1 MMFIDACY
9 RRPTPRPPI
18 WIMRQAG
25 RYLPE
30 YREIRAQ
37 RTFLEMC
44 EDPQVVKEVTLQP
57 IRRFGMDA
65 AIIFSDILIPL
76 RPMGLKLRFAA
87 GEGPVIDNPIT
98 CMDDVRALRTPK
110 FPEDAPFLYESLR
123 ITRDALDPEKAL
135 LGFAGAPFTLACYA
149 VQGCG
154 GKNFEVVR
162 RFMYR
167 DPDAFDAL
175 LGRFADM
182 TIDYMRAQV
191 AAGANAVQ
199 LFDSWGGLVSGY
211 DYVHRIFP
219 HVQKVLKGLE
229 DLQVPRILFIKGAGH
244 FRDFLSTA
252 EAEVIGLDWTMPIDK
267 SRRMLGNHYAVQGNM
282 DPMVL
287 FAEPEFIRRRTL
299 AMIEVNADR
308 PGYIVNLGHGINK
321 DTPPEHVKVF
331 VDTVKN
337 YRKGASA

>member
-1 MMFIDACY
+1 MIFIDACY

-30 YREIRAQ
+30 YRAIRSKSN
-37 RTFLEMC
+37 FLEMC
-44 EDPQVVKEVTLQP
+44 ENPEVVKEVTLQP

-98 CMDDVRALRTPK
+98 CMDDVKALRKPD
-110 FPEDAPFLYESLR
+110 FPADVSFLTEALR
-123 ITRDALDPEKAL
+123 LTRAELDPEKAL

-149 VQGCG
+149 IQGCG

-162 RFMYR
+162 QFMYR
-167 DPDAFDAL
+167 DPQAFDAL
-175 LGRFADM
+175 LDFFADI
-182 TIDYMRAQV
+182 TIEYLRVQV
-191 AAGANAVQ
+191 EAGANAVQ
-199 LFDSWGGLVSGY
+199 IFDSWGGLISGY

-219 HVQKVLKGLE
+219 HVQKVLRGLA
-229 DLQVPRILFIKGAGH
+229 DLKVPRILFIKGAGH
-244 FRDFLSTA
+244 FRTFINQAD
-252 EAEVIGLDWTMPIDK
+252 AEVIGLDWTMPIED
-267 SRRMLGNHYAVQGNM
+267 SRNILGDQFAIQGNM

-287 FAEPEFIRRRTL
+287 FASEEFIRSRTL
-299 AMIEVNADR
+299 AMIEVNKDR

-321 DTPPEHVKVF
+321 ETPVENVAVF

-337 YRKGASA
+337 YKAKEWK

>member
-1 MMFIDACY
+1 MMFIDACH

-44 EDPQVVKEVTLQP
+44 EDPEVVREVTLQP
-57 IRRFGMDA
+57 LRRFDMDA

-76 RPMGLKLRFAA
+76 RPMGLQLRFAH

-98 CMDDVRALRTPK
+98 CRADVDALRMPE
-110 FPEDAPFLYESLR
+110 FPSDVPFLDEALR
-123 ITRDALDPEKAL
+123 ITRAALAPDKAL

-162 RFMYR
+162 QFMYAR
-167 DPDAFDAL
+167 REDFDAL
-175 LGRFADM
+175 LAKLAEM
-182 TIDYMRAQV
+182 TIHYLRMQV
-191 AAGANAVQ
+191 AAGADAVQ
-199 LFDSWGGLVSGY
+199 IFDSWGGMLSAY

-219 HVQKVLKGLE
+219 HVQTVLRGLA
-229 DLQVPRILFIKGAGH
+229 DLNVPRILFIKGASH
-244 FRDFLSTA
+244 FSSFLSLA
-252 EAEVIGLDWTMPIDK
+252 EAEVIGLDWTMPIES
-267 SRRMLGNHYAVQGNM
+267 SRRMLGNRFAIQGNM

-287 FAEPEFIRRRTL
+287 FGSPDLIRRRTL
-299 AMIEVNADR
+299 AMIEVNADK
-308 PGYIVNLGHGINK
+308 PGYIVNLGHGIHK
-321 DTPPEHVKVF
+321 DTSPEHVRIF
-331 VDTVKN
+331 VETVKA
-337 YRKGASA
+337 YRAKEHS